1 MSTNNVK
8 DSAAL
13 EQLRSTFTRNSECM
27 ENALNSFDGYLN
39 ETVCSMNENIRVIA
53 ERLKEAQ
60 AELSEAQGA
69 YDSCKA
75 SQRYDEET
83 GETRPSCF
91 VQSMKLA
98 SARTKYLSC
107 KKDYDDANKILQEC
121 KQEINEYNQNAK
133 GILTEMS
140 SKSHNASSRLDEIL
154 EKVDCYAALGVGYS
168 IKGSGISSQGA
179 IKETP
184 TTVPYSIKNA
194 NGKKEINKW
203 RYEQASE
210 KLKNKNLCPKHNRP
224 LPCPFCMKDAL
235 DDGTKGSGLG
245 IDTEKKTPE
254 IKKNSSPFSINDF
267 LLKNGGR
274 ER

>member
-1 MSTNNVK
+1 MTTNNVK

-13 EQLRSTFTRNSECM
+13 EQLRSTFTRNTECM

-83 GETRPSCF
+83 GETRPSCY

-107 KKDYDDANKILQEC
+107 KKTYDDANKILQEC

-154 EKVDCYAALGVGYS
+154 EKVNCYATLYVGYS
-168 IKGSGISSQGA
+168 IKDSNNSYRGT
-179 IKETP
+179 IKETSA
-184 TTVPYSIKNA
+184 TVPYSIKNA
-194 NGKKEINKW
+194 NGKK
-203 RYEQASE
+203 
-210 KLKNKNLCPKHNRP
+210 
-224 LPCPFCMKDAL
+224 
-235 DDGTKGSGLG
+235 
-245 IDTEKKTPE
+245 
-254 IKKNSSPFSINDF
+254 
-267 LLKNGGR
+267 
-274 ER
+274 

>member
-13 EQLRSTFTRNSECM
+13 EQLRSTFTRNTECM

-39 ETVCSMNENIRVIA
+39 ETVCSMNESIRVIA

-83 GETRPSCF
+83 GETRPSCY

-107 KKDYDDANKILQEC
+107 KKAYDDANRILQEC
-121 KQEINEYNQNAK
+121 KQEIGEYNQNAK
-133 GILTEMS
+133 SILSEMS
-140 SKSHNASSRLDEIL
+140 SQSHNASSRLDVIIG
-154 EKVDCYAALGVGYS
+154 KVDEYQESTSVLGTGMSAIVSKAGQFCGGGNGGGYKVKVATS
-168 IKGSGISSQGA
+168 
-179 IKETP
+179 
-184 TTVPYSIKNA
+184 
-194 NGKKEINKW
+194 NG
-203 RYEQASE
+203 
-210 KLKNKNLCPKHNRP
+210 NLCPKHHRP

-245 IDTEKKTPE
+245 IDTGKKTHE
-254 IKKNSSPFSINDF
+254 MQNSKSSFSVSDWYLRN
-267 LLKNGGR
+267 LGR